1 MKFNEII
8 FSRIVL
14 LRKELNKTQKEMVE
28 SINAYLQDKGQDN
41 LLTPTSY
48 TMMENRRST
57 LLINFIHI
65 VNFLSD
71 TYEINPNWIIM
82 EDNSKISK
90 YNLKSFSLQ
99 EVNSNETK
107 ELKVLRKKIEEIKLL
122 IK

>member
-41 LLTPTSY
+41 LLTTTSY

-122 IK
+122 LK